1 MRTHGFGRGARAAAA
16 YRCLALIALVAVVA
30 GCDGDDSPGAT
41 PAATATATPPPTAT
55 PDPELI
61 TLEGPIVVLNRYADG
76 HPHQLGMA
84 VEPRPE
90 TVWTTDGKELVYFWD
105 SPVARRLLGHVGR
118 NASVRGR
125 LERGNAGQHTVVVQ
139 SYEVEGELVE
149 AVPVVPVPMR
159 DAVEGTIDVL
169 ERYPD
174 GHPLRI
180 GIRPGDGSA
189 IALDDSNKSRELRF
203 RIGRRMRIYG
213 AIDDAT
219 GTMSVAAYEELDG
232 NPLIEAGD
240 GFRLSFLAGGLDAGG
255 NFMGGVE
262 VDTIAAF
269 DGKVF
274 AGVSYRQNSDLD
286 SVDPPPPGAQVLVL
300 DRPDGRWRVDLTVD
314 AADAGPAPRFVSL
327 KQVSFTT
334 DASGESLDPPATFL
348 AAVGG
353 NGELY
358 LRSPGEPASWVAT
371 GLPEQLRAN
380 ATTQGRRTDA
390 RSVLAHTDRVTGI
403 SHVLVGAF
411 LSGRRGDGAGIYRG
425 SYDPALP
432 GRVRWADAPEF
443 PFTATAAEPWRVM
456 GLTEANGVA
465 YASIGKLLLRRED
478 GLEATWT
485 EIYRDPLPSGR
496 DSLREAAE
504 AAAGPDR
511 TVALLSGIEGPSSR
525 VVRVDA
531 SSGAAVDE
539 LLPLQELGPAMYGII
554 AYNGPEP
561 RRLEDEGIAHVMGMQ
576 ILRIRGDFGL
586 GIEEP
591 DLGRVY
597 EWTDGL
603 MLWRDPDGGYSL
615 NRVHDRGLEVHPP
628 LIGPRAILGQSPFD
642 GEENVLYIGGFD
654 HNGHPFHNTA
664 WIFKVHVDDLREGL
678 LQLR

>member
-1 MRTHGFGRGARAAAA
+1 VALLFRF
-16 YRCLALIALVAVVA
+16 LAIAAVVA
-30 GCDGDDSPGAT
+30 VAPGCDGDDAPGAT
-41 PAATATATPPPTAT
+41 PSATATATPPPTAT
-55 PDPELI
+55 PDPELV

-76 HPHQLGMA
+76 HPRQLGMA

-90 TVWTTDGKELVYFWD
+90 TVWTTGGKELVYFWD
-105 SPVARRLLGHVGR
+105 SPVARELLDRVGR
-118 NASVRGR
+118 NATVRGR
-125 LERGNAGQHTVVVQ
+125 LERGNAGQHTVVVH
-139 SYEVEGELVE
+139 SYEVDGELVE
-149 AVPVVPVPMR
+149 AVPVAPVSIR
-159 DAVEGTIDVL
+159 DVVEGTVDVL
-169 ERYPD
+169 DRYAD
-174 GHPLRI
+174 GHPRRI
-180 GIRPGDGSA
+180 GIRPDGGTA
-189 IALDDSNKSRELRF
+189 ITLDDANKSRELRF
-203 RIGRRMRIYG
+203 RIGRRMRIHG

-219 GTMSVAAYEELDG
+219 GVMSVAAYEELDG
-232 NPLIEAGD
+232 NPLVEAGD
-240 GFRLSFLAGGLDAGG
+240 GFRLSFLAGALDVDG

-262 VDTIAAF
+262 IDTIAAF

-314 AADAGPAPRFVSL
+314 AAEAGPAPRFVSL
-327 KQVSFTT
+327 KQVSFAT
-334 DASGESLDPPATFL
+334 DASGKSLDPPVTFL

-358 LRSPGEPASWVAT
+358 LRSPGKPVSWVAT
-371 GLPEQLRAN
+371 GLPERLRAN

-390 RSVLAHTDRVTGI
+390 RSVIAHTDRVTGI
-403 SHVLVGAF
+403 SHVFVGAF

-432 GRVRWADAPEF
+432 SRIRWADAPEF

-478 GLEATWT
+478 GPEGTWT

-496 DSLREAAE
+496 DSLREAAGV
-504 AAAGPDR
+504 ASPNGP
-511 TVALLSGIEGPSSR
+511 VSLLAGIEGPNSR

-531 SSGAAVDE
+531 VSGAALDE
-539 LLPLQELGPAMYGII
+539 LLPLQDLGPAIYGII

-561 RRLEDEGIAHVMGMQ
+561 VVVEEGGVAIAMGME

-586 GIEEP
+586 GIQDP

-603 MLWRDPDGGYSL
+603 MLWREPDGGYSL
-615 NRVHDRGLEVHPP
+615 NRVHDRSLEVHPP
-628 LIGPRAILGQSPFD
+628 LVGPRAILGRSPFD
-642 GEENVLYIGGFD
+642 GEEDVVYIGGFD

-678 LQLR
+678 LQMR